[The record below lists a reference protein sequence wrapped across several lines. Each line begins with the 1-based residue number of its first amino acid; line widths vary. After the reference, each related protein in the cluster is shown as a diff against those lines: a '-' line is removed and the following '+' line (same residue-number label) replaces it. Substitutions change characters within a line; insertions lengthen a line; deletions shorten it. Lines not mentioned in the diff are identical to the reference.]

1 MAQTTSFYDYYT
13 PVNGSLAYDLGTIAP
28 AREWDRE
35 RYREPER
42 KVVIPAPPVVKER
55 VATRAKVK
63 TQQSVAPLAIVG
75 FICAAVLLVFT
86 LMAKIQLTVVTD
98 EAVKLETQLAELEL
112 AQNRLLIDYESV
124 FNRTEIEEYATT
136 VLGMQ
141 RPREEQITYLNTS
154 VPDKAVVLE
163 HDSDTNSF
171 TDRLSDMFGFLGEY
185 FK

>member
-1 MAQTTSFYDYYT
+1 MDLKPAKSIVTLVVVGPVSPALFT
-13 PVNGSLAYDLGTIAP
+13 PHWFKVNELV
-28 AREWDRE
+28 REGEADE
-35 RYREPER
+35 
-42 KVVIPAPPVVKER
+42 
-55 VATRAKVK
+55 
-63 TQQSVAPLAIVG
+63 
-75 FICAAVLLVFT
+75 
-86 LMAKIQLTVVTD
+86 AKIQLTVVTD

-163 HDSDTNSF
+163 HASDTNSL
-171 TDRLSDMFGFLGEY
+171 TARLSDMFGFLGEY